1 MSLKTSLKSSS
12 NKIYLINI
20 RFTDTTKEVAP
31 HQKMETD
38 RLKGKPT
45 RPSRSSTQS
54 SGSSS
59 SSSSSSSTSSSSSS
73 ASDSDSSGSSDDENI
88 DKEGTKNVVETLQAA
103 ESAKQQYRK
112 QKPTFLKLVNEN
124 EKLQEELKRKQK
136 QLLKINLDKYFL
148 FERLLSYEKPP
159 PRKYTKQNKNKTLP
173 DSEMLSADDHL
184 SHHEVMTS
192 NSPKTSTQKAQKH
205 KTTKVDV
212 VGNEEENLEIEVD
225 TEEDTG
231 KSNGISLLKQSS
243 GLSGAQTT
251 ELNLSDR
258 RKYKKRRKSAQNVE
272 ETGQVGSRASSGSD
286 VVPGGTSLL
295 LSSFSSQAS
304 SKQLDMQ

>member
-1 MSLKTSLKSSS
+1 M
-12 NKIYLINI
+12 
-20 RFTDTTKEVAP
+20 
-31 HQKMETD
+31 
-38 RLKGKPT
+38 
-45 RPSRSSTQS
+45 
-54 SGSSS
+54 
-59 SSSSSSSTSSSSSS
+59 
-73 ASDSDSSGSSDDENI
+73 
-88 DKEGTKNVVETLQAA
+88 ETLQAA

-112 QKPTFLKLVNEN
+112 QKPTFLKLVNQN

-173 DSEMLSADDHL
+173 DSDMLSADDRL
-184 SHHEVMTS
+184 SHHEVMAS

-212 VGNEEENLEIEVD
+212 VGNDEENLEIEVD

-251 ELNLSDR
+251 EQNPSDR
-258 RKYKKRRKSAQNVE
+258 KKYKKRRKSVQNVE
-272 ETGQVGSRASSGSD
+272 ETGQVRSNLSVSD